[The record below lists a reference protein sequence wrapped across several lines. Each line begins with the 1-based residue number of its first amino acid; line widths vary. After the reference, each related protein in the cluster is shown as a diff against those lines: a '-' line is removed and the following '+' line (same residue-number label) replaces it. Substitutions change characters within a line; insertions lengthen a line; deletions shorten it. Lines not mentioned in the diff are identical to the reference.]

1 MRFHIGLSL
10 NWKTIKKWILPIL
23 IGILLFLG
31 FRSNMQVHA
40 LTPTINKQAYY
51 YHANQITQTNNYC
64 ITSAD
69 STSCQTTEATGSSPW
84 LVGTD
89 LSFSTDLQ
97 PGQFSGTAVIYLHV
111 TTPTPT
117 TFYNRNITASNV
129 NIGIGIGDVEFP
141 QNNANV
147 TDIEITNFK
156 IENIVNEGVDG
167 GILSDYVSKVTFSYT
182 AYTTL
187 TGTYYVKIGV
197 SATAG
202 TDGLFQQLNGNA
214 YEEAMLNFTGL
225 STSSYKSKLTFTSG
239 SLTDEKLDNL
249 NESIQQGNQEI
260 KDELGN
266 VGDKIEGSIDN
277 AKDEINDTIKDS
289 FEDCRDSYNLLS
301 LTAGSLTVNG
311 ITFSYSSGTG
321 SFVGTATN
329 ESNVVSAIGLNR
341 FANYIDYGTIS
352 ANRSFLLQPGTYTI
366 SISSSNSNTT
376 MKSFVLVVGD
386 LGQNIRNGATGYYLN
401 NNNKSY
407 TFTLT
412 ESKYVMPAYYL
423 YGSSPETV
431 YFTGIM
437 LNEGSSAKPYE
448 EYGKEV
454 CQNRIDETNDQ
465 LGNLNDNITNG
476 NIDSGTG
483 NSFFDNF
490 QTEDNGGISGIIT
503 APLTL
508 INSLLDGQGTCTDLK
523 FPIMGKEVSMP
534 SGCIIWDK
542 VPNEMEILIQTL
554 VCGTGAYFL
563 LKQLFKDI
571 EKLKNPNNSEVSTLD
586 L

>member
-51 YHANQITQTNNYC
+51 YHANQLTEENSFC

-69 STSCQTTEATGSSPW
+69 STSCQTTESTGSSPW

-117 TFYNRNITASNV
+117 TFYNRNITVSNV

-266 VGDKIEGSIDN
+266 VGDQIEDSIGN
-277 AKDEINDTIKDS
+277 AKDEINDTIKDN
-289 FEDCRDSYNLLS
+289 FQDCRDSINLAS
-301 LTAGSLTVNG
+301 KTE
-311 ITFSYSSGTG
+311 FY
-321 SFVGTATN
+321 
-329 ESNVVSAIGLNR
+329 
-341 FANYIDYGTIS
+341 
-352 ANRSFLLQPGTYTI
+352 
-366 SISSSNSNTT
+366 NSNAIY
-376 MKSFVLVVGD
+376 MYFDPKQLD
-386 LGQNIRNGATGYYLN
+386 
-401 NNNKSY
+401 K
-407 TFTLT
+407 TFTLSLITPFTSSNMGIYIFADNANLGRVSSIDLLNAQRSIKTITLSDSIYESLKSSKSAFISIYRSGAGLDKTSIIT
-412 ESKYVMPAYYL
+412 ESQIQNGSTFTKYEP
-423 YGSSPETV
+423 YGEQ
-431 YFTGIM
+431 
-437 LNEGSSAKPYE
+437 
-448 EYGKEV
+448 V

-508 INSLLDGQGTCTDLK
+508 INSLLDGQGTCTDLT
-523 FPIMGKEVSMP
+523 FPILGKEVSMP

-542 VPNEMEILIQTL
+542 VPNEMEVLIQTL

-563 LKQLFKDI
+563 LRQLFKDI